1 MKVSRSMAVCTSDYQ
16 HAPVAAGAVF
26 EWPGTRHV
34 PAFRCLVGQKGSVDN
49 VHTYHLG
56 LPRSAAGLPRILH
69 VSAASQC
76 SQGLE
81 SRSSP
86 TSGTA
91 YPLVRGGFCFN
102 VCTFCLVRS
111 L

>member
-1 MKVSRSMAVCTSDYQ
+1 MKALCSALVSNS
-16 HAPVAAGAVF
+16 
-26 EWPGTRHV
+26 GTRRGHV
-34 PAFRCLVGQKGSVDN
+34 ASMVCRGVLRLQVVRTANRWAQKESVDN
-49 VHTYHLG
+49 VHTFHLG
-56 LPRSAAGLPRILH
+56 LPRSAAGLAWIPH
-69 VSAASQC
+69 VSPTSQC
-76 SQGLE
+76 LQGLE

-102 VCTFCLVRS
+102 VFTFCLVRS

>member
-1 MKVSRSMAVCTSDYQ
+1 MKDSCLCLGCEVPVRLANNAGFDAPSSR
-16 HAPVAAGAVF
+16 VAMSG
-26 EWPGTRHV
+26 W
-34 PAFRCLVGQKGSVDN
+34 QKRERADN
-49 VHTYHLG
+49 VHTFHLG
-56 LPRSAAGLPRILH
+56 LPRTATGLARIPH
-69 VSAASQC
+69 VSGTSQC
-76 SQGLE
+76 SQASE